1 MKQEGINMKN
11 YNTPKLS
18 INAVNN
24 PYLENVLQVREVS
37 NPVAEEI
44 KDIVTNEKSLGV
56 ELAHS
61 LGQIL
66 GMLDSEVLSEEEKLD
81 VEEALCLLNLAL
93 GR

>member
-1 MKQEGINMKN
+1 MKN

-44 KDIVTNEKSLGV
+44 KDIVTNEKSLVV

-81 VEEALCLLNLAL
+81 VEEALCLLNLVL
-93 GR
+93 GNGEEVF